1 MEMEVYTRAWVREMR
16 WAMDAVTARATEG
29 DSWASV
35 VREWRKWRRGHVEVN
50 ATKQRRRMGKV
61 WVLGLVLVVQVIV
74 AVIVTIGFLAWWET
88 RRRRRRSIEVEMDR
102 RRRR

>member
-35 VREWRKWRRGHVEVN
+35 VREW
-50 ATKQRRRMGKV
+50 
-61 WVLGLVLVVQVIV
+61 
-74 AVIVTIGFLAWWET
+74 
-88 RRRRRRSIEVEMDR
+88 
-102 RRRR
+102 